1 MGEPEVYVGG
11 AGLGEQLADAEAR
24 DAHRGG
30 AIKRAVGLEPQY
42 GGQAR
47 LGGAYPRLVAAARP
61 DFDNLFAVYYGDV
74 VCGSVAAGVGADA
87 GKQHRTSD
95 EGAGHDYCE
104 CG

>member
-11 AGLGEQLADAEAR
+11 AGLGEELADTEAR

-74 VCGSVAAGVGADA
+74 VCGPGIGGVGAYS
-87 GKQHRTSD
+87 GKKHRTCD
-95 EGAGHDYCE
+95 ESAGHDDGE